1 MLNLLKDIWF
11 FIKDNAIAMIA
22 LCIVI
27 TTILYIFTSIF
38 ILIKKCKSNLDLP
51 IKKLLEEE
59 NHFMFQSNQMSE
71 MTSDNDDETNEI
83 PF

>member
-1 MLNLLKDIWF
+1 MFNLLKDIWF
-11 FIKDNAIAMIA
+11 FIKDNAITMIT

-38 ILIKKCKSNLDLP
+38 ILIKKRKSNLDLP
-51 IKKLLEEE
+51 MKKLLEEE
-59 NHFMFQSNQMSE
+59 NHFMFQSDKMSE

>member
-1 MLNLLKDIWF
+1 MFNLLKNIWS

-27 TTILYIFTSIF
+27 TLIIYVLTSIL
-38 ILIKKCKSNLDLP
+38 ILIKKRKSNLDLP
-51 IKKLLEEE
+51 TKKLLEEE
-59 NHFMFQSNQMSE
+59 NHYVLKSLNTSE
-71 MTSDNDDETNEI
+71 MTNISGDDNNEI

>member
-1 MLNLLKDIWF
+1 MFHILKEIWS

-38 ILIKKCKSNLDLP
+38 VLLKKRKSNLDLP
-51 IKKLLEEE
+51 TKKLLEEE
-59 NHFMFQSNQMSE
+59 NHYVLKSSNTSE
-71 MTSDNDDETNEI
+71 MTNISGDDNNEI

>member
-1 MLNLLKDIWF
+1 MLNLLKEIWF

-38 ILIKKCKSNLDLP
+38 ILIKKRKSNLDLP
-51 IKKLLEEE
+51 TKKLLEEE
-59 NHFMFQSNQMSE
+59 NHYMFKSSNMPE
-71 MTSDNDDETNEI
+71 MTIDNDDETNEI

>member
-1 MLNLLKDIWF
+1 MFNLLKDIWF

-38 ILIKKCKSNLDLP
+38 ILIKKRKSNLDLP
-51 IKKLLEEE
+51 MKKLLEEE
-59 NHFMFQSNQMSE
+59 NH
-71 MTSDNDDETNEI
+71 
-83 PF
+83 

>member
-1 MLNLLKDIWF
+1 MFNLLKDIWF
-11 FIKDNAIAMIA
+11 FIKDNAIAMMA

-38 ILIKKCKSNLDLP
+38 ILIKKRKSNLDLP

-71 MTSDNDDETNEI
+71 MTTDDDNETNEI

>member
-1 MLNLLKDIWF
+1 MFNLLKDIWF
-11 FIKDNAIAMIA
+11 FIKDNAIAMIT
-22 LCIVI
+22 LCIVV

-38 ILIKKCKSNLDLP
+38 ILIKKRKSNLDLP
-51 IKKLLEEE
+51 MKKLLEEE
-59 NHFMFQSNQMSE
+59 NHFMFQSDKMSE

>member
-1 MLNLLKDIWF
+1 MFHILKEIWS

-38 ILIKKCKSNLDLP
+38 ILLKKRKSNLDLP
-51 IKKLLEEE
+51 VKKLLEEE
-59 NHFMFQSNQMSE
+59 NHVMFQSEDKSE

>member
-1 MLNLLKDIWF
+1 MFNLLKDIWF

-38 ILIKKCKSNLDLP
+38 ILIKKRKSNLDLP

-71 MTSDNDDETNEI
+71 MTTDDDNETNEI

>member
-1 MLNLLKDIWF
+1 MFNLLKDIWF
-11 FIKDNAIAMIA
+11 FIKNNAIAMIT

-38 ILIKKCKSNLDLP
+38 ILIKKRKSNLDLP
-51 IKKLLEEE
+51 MKKLLEEE
-59 NHFMFQSNQMSE
+59 NHFMFQSDKMSE

>member
-1 MLNLLKDIWF
+1 MFHILKEIWS

-38 ILIKKCKSNLDLP
+38 VLLKKLKSNLDLP
-51 IKKLLEEE
+51 TKKLLEEE
-59 NHFMFQSNQMSE
+59 NHYVLKSSNTSE
-71 MTSDNDDETNEI
+71 MTNISGDDNNEI

>member
-1 MLNLLKDIWF
+1 MLNLLKEIWF
-11 FIKDNAIAMIA
+11 FVKDNAIAMIA

-38 ILIKKCKSNLDLP
+38 ILIKKRKSNLDLP
-51 IKKLLEEE
+51 AKKLLEEE
-59 NHFMFQSNQMSE
+59 NHFMFQSDKMSE

-83 PF
+83 SF